1 MKILITYAIF
11 AIGLSLAS
19 AQIPAPQIA
28 LTGNIG
34 CQGFPCVNNGTL
46 IFTSDADHTMTARE
60 TSAFYIKVTSSVSL
74 TATRNLIAPLGN
86 FPFTIENAT
95 TGGQSIQIIGASG
108 TGVTI
113 ANGSTVSVWNDGTN
127 FVQSGLSGSYLPLGG
142 GTLTGALNGTSASF
156 SGAVS
161 AGGVFDT
168 TRGLPVFADSQIGG
182 TPYLTIATPGSG
194 QIPAAYLINGPNVT
208 GGGCSTEPTAVAVVV
223 PGSQL
228 PGGTV
233 TSPPIVTSIGIGCT
247 SASTFTMPS
256 AACSGGCTLATFTA
270 AFPYLTYTDPCSQL
284 AGLAATDVANG
295 VSGGNYSDNT
305 ASGTV
310 NCGVY
315 GFFAPATQVQI
326 DNTVNSGQL
335 TVSPGITYG
344 VSGPIYVPNFTQL
357 NGVPGFGS
365 TITTGNFKMNP
376 YGAIGGTSL
385 VALGPPI
392 PSGSSIAE
400 FGLGPQVNNLKI
412 TCGGV
417 PTLQGGSNFVGQQ
430 LAGFHAN
437 YFYQCSSPIVLG
449 TAGNSGG
456 SQNAGSIDDNQIG
469 LTDAPAFPVIT
480 GISLSN
486 PGTGYLA
493 DFLLIVTGDCTTP
506 PTGLMAE
513 TLAGALTG
521 RVYAAGTS
529 LGATSYGDCPG
540 DSSGVTLSFANGSGA
555 GAAGV
560 PIIQTLTTNSGIYSY
575 SGHASEINRNSAVGG
590 GLAIPPPYGYDFE
603 NMQGLLFAGNYS
615 ESAGNGFCWACV
627 STGVSAGLTAMNFE
641 TESANNAG
649 YAAARLGRTGK
660 VGADLFNIQS
670 SMPWILRDDGAY
682 GGDIPVMVAINGAG
696 NAGWLNAYIH
706 TPSDAVFSA
715 DWHVTSNLTHGFSAP
730 DCGSGGCG
738 SGGGLAV
745 GYPVKQVGGDF
756 RRMVSGDTVDPVG
769 IWTNGVGGTGYGTAY
784 GGTAADIGWA
794 ACVFDNTPTAGDY
807 VQLGAETPAECDD
820 TGSATDP
827 TSGTTIG
834 IVGDPLR
841 GGSLTAPTTP
851 TVSGVTATVTGAST
865 ITDTYKFV
873 AVTDSDL
880 SASAASSAVTVTN
893 APQALTGGIN
903 KISFASLPTTN
914 DLAVYRTA
922 IGQTIPSTFTIYC
935 GPDGT
940 ATGTSSFATLS
951 SGVTF
956 APTWIATGGGFS
968 PEPTGTTQ
976 VVGGLITGINF
987 TTRGAGC
994 STNATGTFTASTSN
1008 IGFIGYSNHA
1018 ATFIDS
1024 GQPGD
1029 GTTPPAS
1036 AVIGPQVY
1044 VKIQHWYGNGT
1055 GNVTASGA
1063 FTVGHVLAAANT
1075 GGTSVI
1081 DGGATAIAATNT
1093 FNGGD
1098 VICAHGGDTTVGS
1111 ETITAGTANSLT
1123 LSAIQTVYVLPG
1135 TQLGVTGA
1143 TPSGLNGG
1151 PYTVLSRS
1159 GNIITFTANL
1169 PATWTS
1175 GGTAYLYCSNS
1186 ADAIGTAAYATNNAY
1201 TVSAL
1206 AAGSSYSQRFQLQ
1219 YWTPA
1224 TAQYAYFWQKYGS
1237 AVVYEN
1243 AADQALL
1250 ASASGKLG
1258 SVGFTD
1264 SAPTS
1269 ALMLSTMDTAALGT
1283 STPNYTS
1290 GLLSPV
1296 GVPSSGAL
1304 EMGLYFSAN
1313 GLGSVTSASGGT
1325 ISSITAGQTCTL
1337 GTFNDSLSSSA
1348 AVTVTFANNASWTG
1362 ATFTVTNTGYGATA
1376 APTSATLSS
1385 GTGTC
1390 SGTPTLVTVLGG
1402 AQGTAIAVTSAR
1414 TAQ

>member
-1 MKILITYAIF
+1 
-11 AIGLSLAS
+11 
-19 AQIPAPQIA
+19 
-28 LTGNIG
+28 
-34 CQGFPCVNNGTL
+34 
-46 IFTSDADHTMTARE
+46 
-60 TSAFYIKVTSSVSL
+60 
-74 TATRNLIAPLGN
+74 
-86 FPFTIENAT
+86 
-95 TGGQSIQIIGASG
+95 
-108 TGVTI
+108 
-113 ANGSTVSVWNDGTN
+113 
-127 FVQSGLSGSYLPLGG
+127 
-142 GTLTGALNGTSASF
+142 
-156 SGAVS
+156 
-161 AGGVFDT
+161 
-168 TRGLPVFADSQIGG
+168 
-182 TPYLTIATPGSG
+182 
-194 QIPAAYLINGPNVT
+194 
-208 GGGCSTEPTAVAVVV
+208 
-223 PGSQL
+223 
-228 PGGTV
+228 
-233 TSPPIVTSIGIGCT
+233 
-247 SASTFTMPS
+247 
-256 AACSGGCTLATFTA
+256 
-270 AFPYLTYTDPCSQL
+270 
-284 AGLAATDVANG
+284 
-295 VSGGNYSDNT
+295 
-305 ASGTV
+305 
-310 NCGVY
+310 
-315 GFFAPATQVQI
+315 
-326 DNTVNSGQL
+326 
-335 TVSPGITYG
+335 
-344 VSGPIYVPNFTQL
+344 
-357 NGVPGFGS
+357 
-365 TITTGNFKMNP
+365 
-376 YGAIGGTSL
+376 
-385 VALGPPI
+385 
-392 PSGSSIAE
+392 
-400 FGLGPQVNNLKI
+400 
-412 TCGGV
+412 
-417 PTLQGGSNFVGQQ
+417 
-430 LAGFHAN
+430 
-437 YFYQCSSPIVLG
+437 
-449 TAGNSGG
+449 
-456 SQNAGSIDDNQIG
+456 
-469 LTDAPAFPVIT
+469 
-480 GISLSN
+480 
-486 PGTGYLA
+486 
-493 DFLLIVTGDCTTP
+493 
-506 PTGLMAE
+506 
-513 TLAGALTG
+513 
-521 RVYAAGTS
+521 
-529 LGATSYGDCPG
+529 
-540 DSSGVTLSFANGSGA
+540 
-555 GAAGV
+555 
-560 PIIQTLTTNSGIYSY
+560 
-575 SGHASEINRNSAVGG
+575 
-590 GLAIPPPYGYDFE
+590 
-603 NMQGLLFAGNYS
+603 
-615 ESAGNGFCWACV
+615 
-627 STGVSAGLTAMNFE
+627 MNFE

-682 GGDIPVMVAINGAG
+682 GGDIPVMTAINGAG
-696 NAGWLNAYIH
+696 NAGWLNGYIH
-706 TPSDAVFSA
+706 TVSDAVWST

-730 DCGSGGCG
+730 NCGSGGCG
-738 SGGGLAV
+738 SGGGLAI

-756 RRMVSGDTVDPVG
+756 QRMVSGDTVDPVG

-794 ACVFDNTPTAGDY
+794 ACIFDNTPTAGDY

-1224 TAQYAYFWQKYGS
+1224 TAQYAYFWQRYGS

-1243 AADQALL
+1243 AAYQTLL
-1250 ASASGKLG
+1250 AGSSGKLG
-1258 SVGFTD
+1258 SIGFTD

-1269 ALMLSTMDTAALGT
+1269 ALMLSTMDQAALGT
-1283 STPNYTS
+1283 VTSEYNS

-1313 GLGSVTSASGGT
+1313 GLGSVTSYTSGASVTGAINT
-1325 ISSITAGQTCTL
+1325 TCTL
-1337 GTFNDSLSSSA
+1337 GNFNNGLTGGAVTATLTTPNSLSGAS
-1348 AVTVTFANNASWTG
+1348 FA
-1362 ATFTVTNTGYGATA
+1362 VTNTGYGATT
-1376 APTSATLSS
+1376 APTTANVTG
-1385 GTGTC
+1385 GTASC
-1390 SGTPTLVTVLGG
+1390 SGTAAVFVTVLGG